1 MARRSTIGNKTR
13 DVIAEMRF
21 ATIPVARRN
30 EIIDEVQQKY
40 LARLNEVKSHVNNL
54 PPAQREEF
62 HQTLATM
69 LTQVTF
75 KRSET

>member
-1 MARRSTIGNKTR
+1 MVRRSNIGHKTR
-13 DVIAEMRF
+13 EVMAEMKF
-21 ATIPVARRN
+21 SAIPLARRN
-30 EIIDEVQQKY
+30 EIIEEVQQKY
-40 LARLNEVKSHVNNL
+40 LARLNEVKSQVNNL

-75 KRSET
+75 KRNET